1 MVTAGLSL
9 CMIVKNESEFIE
21 QAILSAKPFV
31 QEIVVVDTGSTDQTP
46 VLAENLGAKVFKK
59 EWNDNFSEM
68 RNYSI
73 EMATQRFILVM
84 DADEMIIEGNTE
96 ALQRLCEKIEGNPGS
111 AGTITILN
119 ETMSGDTSSTTIIR
133 IFPRDEPYR
142 YTGKIH
148 EQLTFL
154 GKPIQL
160 VVDSQIQV
168 NHLGYSALQMTKKNK
183 YERNLALLLSEL
195 SEHPDPSYI
204 QFQIGRTFYVMKDYV
219 QAEHFLNKCIETEL
233 QSSRRNFLSSAL
245 LTMGYCCIPLQKF
258 NALSEYY
265 KLAIDLYPDYTDL
278 YFMYGV
284 GLIESRDIHA
294 FKEIPD
300 VFKKC
305 TEMGEAS
312 SIKYE
317 TVKGVGSF
325 KAHYNLALFYELT
338 SQLKKAVHHYQLSSR
353 DGYTQAKER
362 LRRLLH

>member
-73 EMATQRFILVM
+73 ELATQRFILVM
-84 DADEMIIEGNTE
+84 DADEMIIEGNKE

-119 ETMSGDTSSTTIIR
+119 ETLSGDTSSTTIIR
-133 IFPRDEPYR
+133 IFPRDERYR

-160 VVDSQIQV
+160 AVDSQIQV

-245 LTMGYCCIPLQKF
+245 LTMGYCCIPMQKF

-284 GLIESRDIHA
+284 GLIESRNIHA

-338 SQLKKAVHHYQLSSR
+338 GQLKKAVHHYQLSSR
-353 DGYTQAKER
+353 DGYTQAKVR